1 MAMNKFKLLVALI
14 CMFAFQACYEED
26 EIIPGKQEMALRF
39 EFPQGNNSWDE
50 DLVAI
55 NEEFGVCFIYKD
67 IDSSDLSR
75 SWTGGGGFTTEFK
88 GENLND
94 EQAEFYTN
102 FFKNHVFAYLNP
114 EVTQKALPPYW
125 YMMYDFHAA
134 FDFGTLVMK
143 SDLTFDDS
151 GLDFWVTCMEGEY
164 NMLLGTQTKRP
175 ETPEEWLTYR
185 GWTLSVILTKACEK
199 GTIVVP
205 EEFQVGFD
213 YQTPVSYQDGY
224 EHEDDY
230 YIKRGFPGRILTSS
244 FTFSPLQDISQ
255 ITPQNNFIQ
264 YINLGI
270 RYSKEEYEAMWPSSE
285 YSLIHEKRQFVI
297 DYMKSTYNVDLE
309 AMHDGPQI

>member
-1 MAMNKFKLLVALI
+1 M
-14 CMFAFQACYEED
+14 
-26 EIIPGKQEMALRF
+26 
-39 EFPQGNNSWDE
+39 
-50 DLVAI
+50 
-55 NEEFGVCFIYKD
+55 
-67 IDSSDLSR
+67 
-75 SWTGGGGFTTEFK
+75 
-88 GENLND
+88 
-94 EQAEFYTN
+94 
-102 FFKNHVFAYLNP
+102 
-114 EVTQKALPPYW
+114 
-125 YMMYDFHAA
+125 
-134 FDFGTLVMK
+134 
-143 SDLTFDDS
+143 
-151 GLDFWVTCMEGEY
+151 
-164 NMLLGTQTKRP
+164 
-175 ETPEEWLTYR
+175 
-185 GWTLSVILTKACEK
+185 ILTKPCEN

-244 FTFSPLQDISQ
+244 FTFIPLQDISK